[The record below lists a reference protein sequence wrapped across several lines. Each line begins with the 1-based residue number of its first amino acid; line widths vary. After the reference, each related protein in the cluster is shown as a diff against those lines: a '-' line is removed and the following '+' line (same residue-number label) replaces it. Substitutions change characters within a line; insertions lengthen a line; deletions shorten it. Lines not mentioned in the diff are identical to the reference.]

1 MLIPAKP
8 ALILAPMDGIT
19 DAPMRALQGRSGVF
33 SYAVSEFVRVS
44 NNILP
49 PKVFHRMVPELL
61 TGAKTRTG
69 LPVQVQILGGDP
81 AFMAQSAANACD
93 AGATGIDI
101 NFGCPA
107 PTVNRN
113 DGGASLLRYP
123 DRVRAVVR
131 EIRQAVPAHIPVS
144 AKLRLGWEN
153 IDEININ
160 ALMAEE
166 GGASWIT
173 IHARTKLAG
182 YQPPVY
188 WPKIREVRSIVAIP
202 VVANGDIWTI
212 DEFRRCQEETGS
224 IHFMLGRGG
233 LANPELPFQIAQ
245 ELGLGDNRS
254 WDGDWFVLLKGLS
267 DEAIVLGETAKD
279 RPLHRLKQ
287 WLKLVNKHSGCP
299 LFHEVKCCTT
309 LDEFF
314 STLSVAVEKTS
325 RTVRAVAWSPS
336 IRPH

>member
-1 MLIPAKP
+1 MIYPNRPAVV
-8 ALILAPMDGIT
+8 LAPMDGIT

-49 PKVFHRMVPELL
+49 PRVFHRMVPELL
-61 TGAKTRTG
+61 NGAKTRSG
-69 LPVQVQILGGDP
+69 LTVQVQILGGDP
-81 AFMAQSAANACD
+81 DFMSQSAANACA

-131 EIRQAVPAHIPVS
+131 AIRQAVPSHIPVS
-144 AKLRLGWEN
+144 AKLRLGWEG
-153 IDEININ
+153 IDEINVN

-173 IHARTKLAG
+173 IHARTKVAG
-182 YQPPVY
+182 YQPPVF

-212 DEFRRCQEETGS
+212 EDFRRCQEETGS
-224 IHFMLGRGG
+224 IHFMLGRGA
-233 LANPELPFQIAQ
+233 LADPALPFQIAN
-245 ELGLGDNRS
+245 ELGLGNHRS
-254 WDGDWFVLLKGLS
+254 WDGDWFVLLNGLL
-267 DEAIVLGETAKD
+267 DEAIALGETAKD

-287 WLKLVNKHSGCP
+287 WLKLVNKYSGFP
-299 LFHEVKCCTT
+299 LFHEVKSCET
-309 LDEFF
+309 LEEFLHRI
-314 STLSVAVEKTS
+314 TCIA
-325 RTVRAVAWSPS
+325 S
-336 IRPH
+336 IQIP